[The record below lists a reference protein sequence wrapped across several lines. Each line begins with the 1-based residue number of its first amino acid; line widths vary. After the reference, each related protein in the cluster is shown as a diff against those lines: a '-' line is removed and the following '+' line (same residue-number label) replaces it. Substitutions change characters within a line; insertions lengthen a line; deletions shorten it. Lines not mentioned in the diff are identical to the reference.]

1 MNINR
6 NNYES
11 FFLLYID
18 NELSVAEKLA
28 VDNFI
33 QVNPD
38 LEEEFIML
46 QQTVLKADEVEFG
59 NKESLFKSATTSSE
73 LEESL
78 LLHLDNELDAAA
90 QQNINEL
97 IQANVDIQQAWLVLQ
112 RTKLQKDESIVFT
125 DKASLYRKE
134 RARVIPF
141 PWLRIAAAAIFIGVA
156 TWTGVSYLNNDRELS
171 QPDSIVKKENPKPGV
186 QPGEKTITDEPVTA
200 PIQTEV
206 IKEEI
211 AQVKPPSTQ
220 EIKLSK
226 SSTKSLVKP
235 AVAAPAEE
243 VALQEQPR
251 SNNLPKS
258 PSENINNTN
267 SNNTI
272 TANVTPQT
280 SENNIHPGKND
291 VDLNESKTAD
301 AANSFATAAA
311 FNEVENKNDD
321 HVFFVPEEKV
331 KKTKLGGF
339 FRKVKRV
346 IDRTA
351 NVKDGN
357 NIKVANLEFAI
368 Q

>member
-59 NKESLFKSATTSSE
+59 NKESLFKSAAITGT
-73 LEESL
+73 LEETL

-90 QQNINEL
+90 QKDITEL
-97 IQANVDIQQAWLVLQ
+97 IHTNVDVEQAWLLLQ
-112 RTKLQKDESIVFT
+112 RTKLEKDESIVFD

-141 PWLRIAAAAIFIGVA
+141 PWLRIAAAAMFIGVA
-156 TWTGVSYLNNDRELS
+156 TWAGVSYLNND
-171 QPDSIVKKENPKPGV
+171 QPAALPGSIVKKDNPKPIV
-186 QPGEKTITDEPVTA
+186 QPKESTIKDEPVTT
-200 PIQTEV
+200 PVQPQV
-206 IKEEI
+206 ITEEI
-211 AQVKPPSTQ
+211 AQVKPSSTP
-220 EIKLSK
+220 EVKVSK
-226 SSTKSLVKP
+226 SSANIVSQQKIIQP
-235 AVAAPAEE
+235 ADEI
-243 VALQEQPR
+243 ALQPQPR

-258 PSENINNTN
+258 PFENINNPN

-272 TANVTPQT
+272 TASVTPQT
-280 SENNIHPGKND
+280 SENNIHPGNND
-291 VDLNESKTAD
+291 VDLNETKTAD
-301 AANSFATAAA
+301 AANSFATVAA
-311 FNEVENKNDD
+311 FNELENKNDD

-351 NVKDGN
+351 NVKEAN